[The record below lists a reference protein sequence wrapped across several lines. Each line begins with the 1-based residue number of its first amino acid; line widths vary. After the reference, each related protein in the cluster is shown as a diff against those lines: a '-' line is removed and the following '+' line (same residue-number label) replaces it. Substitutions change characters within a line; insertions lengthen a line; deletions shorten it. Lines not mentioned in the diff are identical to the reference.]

1 MASRKGVTIENK
13 LSARDVLEKIATGI
27 YNQEKEKMYPYEK
40 ELKGNL
46 SYAIF
51 VDQLRRELNII
62 STGESDSCR
71 LDHLHHTNIRTGH
84 KEGRNPCY
92 DRNEERFSNEGEAK
106 CGSDK
111 IRDNENKK
119 YGGACAPFRRQN
131 LCDKNL
137 EYLINENTNTTHDL
151 LGNVLVTAKYEG
163 ASIVSNHPDKNSSGN
178 KSGICTSLARSFAD
192 IGDIVR
198 GRDMFKSND
207 NVEIGLKKVFEKI
220 YNKFGQAERSY
231 YSDTGNNVNYVK
243 LREDWWMA
251 NRDQVWKAITCRA
264 PQEANYFRNV
274 SGNMK
279 AFTSQGQCGHND
291 NSVPTNLDYVPQFL
305 RWYDEWAEDFC
316 RIRNHKLQKVKKEC
330 RNSGNPGHEYCS
342 GDGEDCKKIVRQDYN
357 IRSDFFCPSC
367 KKECTNYKKWID
379 TKQGE
384 FNKQK
389 KKYVKE
395 IKKGESNSDTTYDN
409 KVYETLKSWYP
420 LDTQFVATLK
430 EAPYCNNDNA
440 DDTIDFNKP
449 DDTFSRSKYCSS
461 CPVFGVIC
469 IRGKC
474 TEVDEDKCNEINVK
488 VPKKITNKE
497 DSTNISIL
505 VSDDR
510 VNVIPNELDKICK
523 DTGIFKGIRKDQRL
537 CKYLCNLDVC
547 DLTNDNNNKH
557 IDKRISIRVL
567 FKRWLEYFFK
577 DYSKLKKKLNSCTNN
592 GKESICINDCK
603 KKCECVGKWAEEK
616 RKEWEKVRKRYFNQY
631 NVDNSEEFY
640 TVESFVNGNVDHS
653 DIKNALDEGEG
664 LEALKKS
671 DMCYNSGS
679 AKKQECEKN
688 DVVYILINRL
698 KNKIDDCEKEH
709 DEKTHEICCD
719 ELPGSAQDDEDEDEE
734 GEKKKKVK
742 DLEETKKKNEDDD
755 NKFLDLCKNVKE
767 YIEDNNNQTIIRK
780 KCNTKE
786 DGNWNDST
794 TKIDTQHIGAHM
806 PPRRKSLCIRELRNL
821 YEIGGKKS
829 INDYKNAFVKCASIE
844 TYLLWQKYK
853 TSNGAEDKL
862 KGGEIPED
870 FKRIMYYTFGDYRD
884 IFLGTDISSDGNIK
898 NISNKIKDLMKE
910 NYSKATDGEG
920 ENLNSK
926 LQSSWD
932 EHKRD
937 IWKGMLCGLTYDI
950 KIENQKKNMR
960 KILNNKYNYPCDLET
975 FSKKPQFFR
984 WFNEWSEDFCK
995 NYRNAIEVLKKE
1007 CNDADCMNK
1016 SINSREKNKKCKEAC
1031 EHFKEWIKGWKNQY
1045 EQQRKKFNIDKNVAQ
1060 KETAYINVNG
1070 LEPYEFFQN
1079 QYFVGPCECMKNK
1092 SESSANNDENIPE
1105 AFDEKPKE
1113 FKDKC
1118 PCTYDIPEPSETMS
1132 CIEKAAFKLRYA
1144 SDDKIHSKISSKL
1157 KGNGS
1162 AFSCTNSASDN
1173 IFDET
1178 SCYKNEFNKT
1188 ENINSVKAS
1197 NMNRFDTNI
1206 IWDCDGKT
1214 KYDQIQLCVPPRR
1227 ENMCIKG
1234 LEQLNETK
1242 HSDNK
1247 TLLKELQ
1254 EIASTEGKSIS
1265 KNFKQ
1270 MDREND
1276 DGICDA
1282 MKYSFADLADIVRG
1296 TDNYKNSNGNN
1307 NKVEE
1312 NFKKIFEKIHNINS
1326 LKTEYSKD
1334 KPNFQRLR
1342 SDWWDTNRKE
1352 IWKALTCSAKD
1363 NNKIYKKGQK
1373 NTNNGKNKCG
1383 NKEDPPDD
1391 DYIPQPFRW
1400 LQEWSEHFCRV
1411 QNNNLNKLKKE
1422 CGECNEKK
1430 NDLAC
1435 MMNSNIKDMKC
1446 MNCKDACNDYTI
1458 MINTW
1463 NSQWKKQQEIY
1474 KVLYN
1479 TENKIN
1485 INKSKVIEFLDK
1497 TNDTCPYKPGSAE
1510 NFLKESS
1517 HCIDLTFDK
1526 IKNSN
1531 TVPYAFEHPPD
1542 GYKVLCGTTYRKS
1555 CKKLKELGM
1564 NYTSENK
1571 IDLSGEKAKWE
1582 KLNDFVYVPPRTQQL
1597 CLQPLQTLISRTNK
1611 TEKVAEY
1618 DFSKTLQICAYNEA
1632 RSLHNYYSK
1641 DGKDFVFSAGK
1652 SQDTKDEIKTN
1663 ILENMKRSFA
1673 DYGNLIKGTT
1683 QYEYNGLNKKLQ
1695 DYIKTDLKYN
1705 GTDGKTSEDLWN
1717 KHKSDIWN
1725 SMLCG
1730 YNEENPS
1737 EPLHDKDI
1745 RCKLPH
1751 NDSEDEFLRWFQ
1763 EWREDFC
1770 VIKGIH
1776 IQNMKDACKFNNC
1789 EDANNKSI
1797 RSCQKPCV
1805 KYKTWVEQRK
1815 IEYANQI
1822 QKYKNLNNNSNE
1834 GKESLLFLNDKCKG
1848 KCECIVQKESTD
1860 NIDKIFE
1867 EYPEKYKTQC
1877 ECQPDPCSDLSVT
1890 DSGFPDAS
1898 PFGGGQPRSAC
1909 PTRRGNHNNCPTEEI
1924 CKKYDSYINGCRP
1937 KTYHDNTN
1945 NWDSRGMLNSSSENE
1960 GVLIPPRRRHLC
1972 TRNIIKNLSRIKN
1985 KDHFKDYLMKSA
1997 YEEGK
2002 LLREKYRNNS
2012 RDGLNAMMFTFADY
2026 ADIVKGT
2033 DIFGSILSQK
2043 LGEITGISNDINE
2056 RKKWWNEIKNNIWE
2070 VMLCSYNGTKNNN
2083 NFYGNIV
2090 RENCNVPNTD
2100 EKDQFLRWLLE
2111 WGIQACKEKNIRRQ
2125 ALQTKC
2131 YCSNPNEISG
2141 SDIIKHHPCNNEL
2154 TNYIQWNLMIK
2165 ESLDQLNIKYQNM
2178 KASNI
2183 QENPSEINAEEYIE
2197 TELKEG
2203 ECNLVD
2209 IERIY
2214 NKIKQEHNPLKE
2226 ILMYLCPNFEF
2237 PDDTFEYTG
2246 KTEPEDTTIK
2256 PEIPTP
2262 ANPED
2267 SIPSISPEDVH
2278 PTTSEDRNI
2287 FNSKILSSTI
2297 PFGIALALSSI
2308 VFLFLKKKT
2317 PSPVDL
2323 FRVINIPKGD
2333 YGMPT
2338 LKSSNRYIPY
2348 RSGQY
2353 KGKTYIYMEG
2363 DTDEDKYMFMSDT
2376 SDITSSESEYEEMD
2390 INDIYPYTS
2399 PKYKTLIEVV
2409 LEPSKRDTFNSQN
2422 GDTPKNKFT
2431 DEEWNQLKQ
2440 DFISGILENTQ
2451 KDLLKNNISGN
2462 TPMNS
2467 KHNTL
2472 YCDNPD
2478 EKPFITSI
2486 HDRNLYNGEEYSYN
2500 INVSTNSMD
2509 DPKYVS
2515 NNVYSGIDLINDT
2528 ICGDHID
2535 IYDELLKR
2543 KENELFGTNHTKNTS
2558 TNSVAKELCG
2568 DPIMNQINL
2577 LHKWLHRHRNMCEKW
2592 SNKEE
2597 MLDKLKEEFEK
2608 DYNSGDIP
2616 SDNHVLNTNVSIEID
2631 MDNPKPKNEFAN
2643 MDTYPYNSTMDYIL
2657 DDMED
2662 DIYYDV
2668 NDEKPSVDD
2677 IPMDHNR
2684 EDVPKKVLVE
2694 MKILNNKSNG
2704 SLEQQFPISDVW
2716 NI

>member
-1 MASRKGVTIENK
+1 MAPKGRSTNEIE
-13 LSARDVLEKIATGI
+13 LSARDVLENIGIGI
-27 YNQEKEKMYPYEK
+27 YNQEKIKKNPYEQQ
-40 ELKGNL
+40 LKGTL
-46 SYAIF
+46 SNARFHDGLHKAADLGVIPGPSHF
-51 VDQLRRELNII
+51 SQLYYKK
-62 STGESDSCR
+62 
-71 LDHLHHTNIRTGH
+71 HTNNTKYYKDDRHPCHGRQG
-84 KEGRNPCY
+84 KRFDEGQKF
-92 DRNEERFSNEGEAK
+92 E
-106 CGSDK
+106 CGNDKIIGNSDK
-111 IRDNENKK
+111 
-119 YGGACAPFRRQN
+119 YGSCAPPRRRHICDQN
-131 LCDKNL
+131 LEFLDNNHTDT
-137 EYLINENTNTTHDL
+137 IHDV

-163 ASIVSNHPDKNSSGN
+163 ESIVNDHPDKKNNGN

-198 GRDMFKSND
+198 GRDMFKPND
-207 NVEIGLKKVFEKI
+207 KDAVRHGLKVVFKKI
-220 YNKFGQAERSY
+220 YDKLSPKVQEHYKDVDGSGNY
-231 YSDTGNNVNYVK
+231 YK
-243 LREDWWMA
+243 LREDWWTA
-251 NRDQVWKAITCRA
+251 NRDQVWKAITYKA
-264 PQEANYFRNV
+264 PQDANYFRNV
-274 SGNMK
+274 SGTTM
-279 AFTSQGQCGHND
+279 AFTSAGKCRHND

-305 RWYDEWAEDFC
+305 RWYDEWADDFC
-316 RIRNHKLQKVKKEC
+316 RIRNHKLQKVKDTC
-330 RNSGNPGHEYCS
+330 QGYNNSGYRIYCS
-342 GDGEDCKKIVRQDYN
+342 GDGEDCTNILKQNFNIV
-357 IRSDFFCPSC
+357 SDFFCPSC
-367 KKECTNYKKWID
+367 KTECTNYKKWINK
-379 TKQGE
+379 KQGE

-389 KKYVKE
+389 KKYEKE
-395 IKKGESNSDTTYDN
+395 INNIASNSDNTYDK
-409 KVYETLKSWYP
+409 KVYKTLKSMYP
-420 LDTQFVATLK
+420 LDTKFVATLK
-430 EAPYCNNDNA
+430 EAPFCNNNNVDGI
-440 DDTIDFNKP
+440 IDFNKP
-449 DDTFSRSKYCSS
+449 DDTFSSSTYCDS
-461 CPVFGVIC
+461 CPAFGVIC
-469 IRGKC
+469 ENGTC
-474 TEVDEDKCNEINVK
+474 TKVNEDTCSKMNVQ
-488 VPKKITNKE
+488 VPKIITNKE
-497 DSTNISIL
+497 DPTNIGIL

-510 VNVIPNELDKICK
+510 VNVIPNELENVCK
-523 DTGIFKGIRKDQRL
+523 NTGIFKGIRKDEWS

-547 DLTNDNNNKH
+547 DLSHNKNNTH

-567 FKRWLEYFFK
+567 FKRWLEYFLK

-592 GKESICINDCK
+592 GKESICINECK

-616 RKEWEKVRKRYFNQY
+616 RKEWEKVRKRFFNQY
-631 NVDNSEEFY
+631 NVDDSLKSYEVK
-640 TVESFVNGNVDHS
+640 TFVNGNVDRS
-653 DIKNALDEGEG
+653 DIKNALNEGEN
-664 LEALKKS
+664 LEALQDSDECIKPHNSKK
-671 DMCYNSGS
+671 DTCV
-679 AKKQECEKN
+679 KN
-688 DVVYILINRL
+688 DVVNILINRL
-698 KNKIDDCEKEH
+698 KKKIDDCKIQH
-709 DEKTHEICCD
+709 DNRTNQICCD
-719 ELPGSAQDDEDEDEE
+719 ELPESKEDNEDEEEE
-734 GEKKKKVK
+734 GEKKKNSKH
-742 DLEETKKKNEDDD
+742 LEETKEKKELDD
-755 NKFLDLCKNVKE
+755 NNFLDLCNNVKK
-767 YIEDNNNQTIIRK
+767 YIEDNNKQISIQH
-780 KCNTKE
+780 KCNTKG

-794 TKIDTQHIGAHM
+794 KKIDIQHTGAHM
-806 PPRRKSLCIRELRNL
+806 PPRRKSLCIRELRYL
-821 YEIGGKKS
+821 VEIGGDKN
-829 INDYKNAFVKCASIE
+829 IDDYKNAFTKCASIE

-853 TSNGAEDKL
+853 KSNRSEEDKL

-870 FKRIMYYTFGDYRD
+870 FRGIMYYTFGDYRD

-910 NYSKATDGEG
+910 KYSKATGHKG
-920 ENLNSK
+920 ENHNSN

-932 EHKRD
+932 EHKRT
-937 IWKGMLCGLTYDI
+937 IWKGMLCGLTYGI
-950 KIENQKKNMR
+950 SNEQQKKNIR
-960 KILNNKYNYPCDLET
+960 KMLNNKYKYPCDLET
-975 FSKKPQFFR
+975 FSKKPQFLR

-995 NYRNAIEVLKKE
+995 NYKNAIDILKKDCTE
-1007 CNDADCMNK
+1007 ADCMNK
-1016 SINSREKNKKCKEAC
+1016 LVNNREKNKKCKEAC

-1045 EQQRKKFNIDKNVAQ
+1045 EQQRKKFNIDKNVEQ

-1079 QYFVGPCECMKNK
+1079 QYFVGTCECMKNK

-1144 SDDKIHSKISSKL
+1144 SEDKIHSKISSKL

-1214 KYDQIQLCVPPRR
+1214 KYEQINLCVPPRR

-1234 LEQLNETK
+1234 LEHLNETK

-1254 EIASTEGKSIS
+1254 EIASTEGKGIS

-1312 NFKKIFEKIHNINS
+1312 NLKKIFEKIHNINS
-1326 LKTEYSKD
+1326 LKKEYSKD
-1334 KPNFQRLR
+1334 KPDYQRLR

-1352 IWKALTCSAKD
+1352 IWKALTCSARD

-1383 NKEDPPDD
+1383 NEEDPPDD

-1411 QNNNLNKLKKE
+1411 QYDNLNKLKEE
-1422 CGECNEKK
+1422 CGECNENK
-1430 NDLAC
+1430 NGLAC
-1435 MMNSNIKDMKC
+1435 MMNSNIKDTKC
-1446 MNCKDACNDYTI
+1446 MNCKDACKDYRN

-1474 KVLYN
+1474 KELYN
-1479 TENKIN
+1479 TKNKIN
-1485 INKSKVIEFLDK
+1485 INKCKVIEFLDK
-1497 TNDTCPYKPGSAE
+1497 TNDTCHYKPGSAE
-1510 NFLKESS
+1510 KFLKESS
-1517 HCIDLTFDK
+1517 HCTDLTFDK
-1526 IKNSN
+1526 TKNSN
-1531 TVPYAFEHPPD
+1531 NIPYAFENPPD

-1555 CKKLKELGM
+1555 CKKLKKLGM

-1571 IDLSGEKAKWE
+1571 IDLSGENAKWE
-1582 KLNDFVYVPPRTQQL
+1582 KLNDLIYVPPRTQQL

-1611 TEKVAEY
+1611 TTKVTEY
-1618 DFSKTLQICAYNEA
+1618 DFSRALQICAYNEA
-1632 RSLHNYYSK
+1632 NSLHNYYSK
-1641 DGKDFVFSAGK
+1641 YGKDFVFSAGK
-1652 SQDTKDEIKTN
+1652 SQDTKDEIKTH

-1673 DYGNLIKGTT
+1673 DYGNLIKGKT

-1695 DYIKTDLKYN
+1695 DYIKTNLKYN
-1705 GTDGKTSEDLWN
+1705 GTDRKTGEDLWN

-1745 RCKLPH
+1745 RCKLPD

-1770 VIKGIH
+1770 VIKGIL
-1776 IQNMKDACKFNNC
+1776 IQNVKDACNFNNC

-1815 IEYANQI
+1815 IEYENQI

-1848 KCECIVQKESTD
+1848 KCECIVQKKSTD

-1867 EYPEKYKTQC
+1867 EYPEEYKTQC
-1877 ECQPDPCSDLSVT
+1877 ECQPDPCSDLSIT

-2056 RKKWWNEIKNNIWE
+2056 RKKWWSEIKNNIWE
-2070 VMLCSYNGTKNNN
+2070 VMLCSYNRTKNNN
-2083 NFYGNIV
+2083 NFFGNIV

-2111 WGIQACKEKNIRRQ
+2111 WGIQACKEKKIRKQ

-2141 SDIIKHHPCNNEL
+2141 SDIIKHYPCKSEL
-2154 TNYIQWNLMIK
+2154 TKYIQWNLMIK
-2165 ESLDQLNIKYQNM
+2165 ELLDQLNIKYQNI
-2178 KASNI
+2178 KASNNPK
-2183 QENPSEINAEEYIE
+2183 NPSEINAEEYIE

-2226 ILMYLCPNFEF
+2226 ILMYLCPNLEF
-2237 PDDTFEYTG
+2237 PDDTFEYIG
-2246 KTEPEDTTIK
+2246 KTETEDTTIE
-2256 PEIPTP
+2256 PETPTSD
-2262 ANPED
+2262 NPED

-2278 PTTSEDRNI
+2278 PTTGEDTNI
-2287 FNSKILSSTI
+2287 FNSNILSSTI

-2308 VFLFLKKKT
+2308 AFLFLKKKT
-2317 PSPVDL
+2317 LSPVDL
-2323 FRVINIPKGD
+2323 LRVLDIHKGD
-2333 YGMPT
+2333 YGIPT
-2338 LKSSNRYIPY
+2338 LKSKNRYIPY
-2348 RSGQY
+2348 RSGTY
-2353 KGKTYIYMEG
+2353 KGKTYLYVEG
-2363 DTDEDKYMFMSDT
+2363 DSDSGHYYEDT
-2376 SDITSSESEYEEMD
+2376 TDITSSESEYEEMD
-2390 INDIYPYTS
+2390 INDIYVPGS

-2409 LEPSKRDTFNSQN
+2409 LEPSKSDGHIPHSAGEPLDDMVGT
-2422 GDTPKNKFT
+2422 TIFT
-2431 DEEWNQLKQ
+2431 DEEWNELKH
-2440 DFISGILENTQ
+2440 DFISQYVQRESMGVPQYDVSTEL
-2451 KDLLKNNISGN
+2451 
-2462 TPMNS
+2462 PMNIGG
-2467 KHNTL
+2467 NVL
-2472 YCDNPD
+2472 DD
-2478 EKPFITSI
+2478 GMEEKPFITSI
-2486 HDRNLYNGEEYSYN
+2486 HDRDLYTGEEFSYN
-2500 INVSTNSMD
+2500 INMGTNSMD

-2528 ICGDHID
+2528 LSGNQHID
-2535 IYDELLKR
+2535 IYDEVLKR
-2543 KENELFGTNHTKNTS
+2543 KENELFGTNYKKNIS
-2558 TNSVAKELCG
+2558 NNRVAKLTNN
-2568 DPIMNQINL
+2568 DPIMNQLDL
-2577 LHKWLHRHRNMCEKW
+2577 LHKWLDRHRDMCNTW
-2592 SNKEE
+2592 NTKEE
-2597 MLDKLKEEFEK
+2597 LLDKLNEQWNK
-2608 DYNSGDIP
+2608 DNDAGDIP
-2616 SDNHVLNTNVSIEID
+2616 SDSNKKLNTDVSIQID
-2631 MDNPKPKNEFAN
+2631 MDDPKGKKEFSN
-2643 MDTYPYNSTMDYIL
+2643 MDTIL
-2657 DDMED
+2657 DDIED

-2668 NDEKPSVDD
+2668 NDENPFVDD
-2677 IPMDHNR
+2677 IPMDHNKV
-2684 EDVPKKVLVE
+2684 DVPKKVHVE
-2694 MKILNNKSNG
+2694 MKILNNTSNG
-2704 SLEQQFPISDVW
+2704 SLEPEFPISDVW